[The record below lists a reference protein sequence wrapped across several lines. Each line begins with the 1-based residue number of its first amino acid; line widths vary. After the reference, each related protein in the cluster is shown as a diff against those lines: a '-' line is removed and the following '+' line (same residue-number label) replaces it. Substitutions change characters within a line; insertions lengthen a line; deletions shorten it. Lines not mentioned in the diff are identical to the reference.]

1 MLANATTENRITFQ
15 SPDGATESQIMKNKG
30 SELSFISKSPSI
42 LDYDIKVTAFNKTDN
57 VMALRKAMGMT
68 GRVFSSPSEK
78 SVVYTKPS
86 ADAGIINFSMAKI
99 PMGSD
104 APSTVERLSS
114 PRLIDITPRKE
125 PTADEEE
132 KELLLTRR

>member
-1 MLANATTENRITFQ
+1 
-15 SPDGATESQIMKNKG
+15 MKNKG